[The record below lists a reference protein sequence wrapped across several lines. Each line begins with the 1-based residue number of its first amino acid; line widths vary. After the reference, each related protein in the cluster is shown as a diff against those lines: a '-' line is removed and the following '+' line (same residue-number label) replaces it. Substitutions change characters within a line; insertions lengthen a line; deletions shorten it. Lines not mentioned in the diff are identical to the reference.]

1 MKNSK
6 NLQTL
11 YHMRKSLLTLHRARH
26 SALDVGD
33 MATAKELKKCID
45 TVGKRIKLL
54 GVRNEKNK

>member
-1 MKNSK
+1 MQDTK

-26 SALDVGD
+26 CALDAGD
-33 MATAKELKKCID
+33 INTAKDLKKCID

-54 GVRNEKNK
+54 GINKK